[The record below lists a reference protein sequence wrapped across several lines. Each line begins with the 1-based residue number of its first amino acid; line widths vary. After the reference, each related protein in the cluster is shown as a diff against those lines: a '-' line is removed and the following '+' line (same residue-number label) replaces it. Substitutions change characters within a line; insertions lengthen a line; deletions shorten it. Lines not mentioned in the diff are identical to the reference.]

1 MKTRIISCRQCGKMF
16 EATKQGMLYCGPDCK
31 AVAASERDKRN
42 YYKNKEL
49 KNRPRVRT
57 KKKTLAELEAEARA
71 AGMHYGA
78 YVAML
83 EGRIKG

>member
-16 EATKQGMLYCGPDCK
+16 EATKQGILYCGPDCR

-49 KNRPRVRT
+49 KNRPRIR
-57 KKKTLAELEAEARA
+57 KKEKSLAEWDAEARA
-71 AGMHYGA
+71 AGMSYGQ
-78 YVAML
+78 YRAMV
-83 EGRIKG
+83 EMKERG